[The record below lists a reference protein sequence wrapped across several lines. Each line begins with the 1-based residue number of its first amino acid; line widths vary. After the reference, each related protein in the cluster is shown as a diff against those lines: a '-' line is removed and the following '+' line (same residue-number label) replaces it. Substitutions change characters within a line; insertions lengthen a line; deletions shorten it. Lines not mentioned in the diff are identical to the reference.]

1 MQFKLEFDGSTYD
14 MKINHK
20 DDIMTGQLYE
30 RRRFL
35 EDDRIIV
42 TKKSSNAYSLDAPD
56 TELYP
61 GV

>member
-1 MQFKLEFDGSTYD
+1 
-14 MKINHK
+14 
-20 DDIMTGQLYE
+20 MTGQLYE

-35 EDDRIIV
+35 EGDRIIV
-42 TKKSSNAYSLDAPD
+42 TKKRSAAYSLDAPD